1 MLLGSAHAPC
11 TPWLGVTCPHL
22 RPPRRVPACFLA
34 GDSASRLE
42 RGGGWPGQMCN
53 RNCHTHL
60 FLAPPGKPPVLTCR
74 QAHPHSEIISSLGPG
89 ISKEALAPTAY
100 SLGWVLSLIPR
111 SGAPCQRARPV
122 QGGTDRWVW
131 TVWRTSSS
139 TSWNDPPTEL
149 GEGHPYARSVQ
160 SVPQSSRVRSL
171 PCLDSAPSC
180 VPESS
185 ARPHHCPLH
194 RRSAAPPGGSSS
206 LTSAPRSQSA
216 VWPP

>member
-1 MLLGSAHAPC
+1 MAGCHVSTPSPAQTRASLLPR
-11 TPWLGVTCPHL
+11 WRLCPSPGKG
-22 RPPRRVPACFLA
+22 R
-34 GDSASRLE
+34 
-42 RGGGWPGQMCN
+42 RGGGWPRKVCN

-100 SLGWVLSLIPR
+100 SLGWVLALIPR
-111 SGAPCQRARPV
+111 SGAPCQRAPPV
-122 QGGTDRWVW
+122 RGGADRWVW
-131 TVWRTSSS
+131 TVWRTSSR

-160 SVPQSSRVRSL
+160 SMPRSSRVRSF

-185 ARPHHCPLH
+185 ARPIAAHFTDAPQPL
-194 RRSAAPPGGSSS
+194 PGS
-206 LTSAPRSQSA
+206 PH
-216 VWPP
+216 P